1 VLHAKILFTSCTQD
15 IYTDQFLN
23 NGSPLYNI
31 GGYVKIRGPFNKEI
45 FQEVVNTAPEVFD
58 VFKMRFDLNDADP
71 CFFLDH
77 GYEKPAMNELDLSDF
92 SNPEQE
98 AKRWMKDR
106 FNTAFKLSLE
116 NPPFEHF
123 L

>member
-1 VLHAKILFTSCTQD
+1 MVMK
-15 IYTDQFLN
+15 
-23 NGSPLYNI
+23 
-31 GGYVKIRGPFNKEI
+31 
-45 FQEVVNTAPEVFD
+45 
-58 VFKMRFDLNDADP
+58 
-71 CFFLDH
+71 
-77 GYEKPAMNELDLSDF
+77 KPAMNELDLSDF

-123 L
+123 LHKVIIGEHWFFGRYHHLIYRRLWICCLV